1 MNAKTV
7 YIVHSPSYNDT
18 TVIYGV
24 FDLKERLDNFLDRFK
39 DRIDDVEIKEMPLNP
54 TFPGDKTRNPYCAT
68 LFRDGTAMLHIISNP
83 ADAYKA
89 IKDEYEIVELDGELS
104 RVFYYLMAET
114 REAAWTEAI
123 VRFEKLVELDEF
135 CLDGEIRMEE

>member
-1 MNAKTV
+1 MMNAKTV

-83 ADAYKA
+83 TDSDRRSEERRVGKEHRAR
-89 IKDEYEIVELDGELS
+89 LSGSCDG
-104 RVFYYLMAET
+104 R
-114 REAAWTEAI
+114 
-123 VRFEKLVELDEF
+123 
-135 CLDGEIRMEE
+135 